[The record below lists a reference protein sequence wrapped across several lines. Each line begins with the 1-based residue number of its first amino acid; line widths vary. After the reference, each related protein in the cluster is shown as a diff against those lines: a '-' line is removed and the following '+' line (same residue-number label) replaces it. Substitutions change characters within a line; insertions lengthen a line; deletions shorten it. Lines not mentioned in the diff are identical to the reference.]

1 MSNRYAEFKHL
12 LFDRPAPGVL
22 RVTINNP
29 DRMNALFMALHDE
42 VVKVWS
48 VIDEDPEV
56 RCSIITG
63 AGKAFCSGGAVDG
76 MPAGAQADAGTQIMR
91 DFRQG
96 TALVKS
102 LIDARKPIVSA
113 INGAAVGAGLA
124 LALLCDVP
132 IAAKHAKIF
141 DGHTRIGVAA
151 GDHAALIWPLLCG
164 MAKSKYYLFT
174 NDVMT
179 GEEAERN
186 NLVALA
192 VDGDQLADKAVQV
205 ATKIAA
211 TAPSAIR
218 ITKHT
223 LNHWLRQAMPI
234 FELSLA
240 LELAGFQSN
249 EAKEALTAMAE
260 KRAAN
265 FTGESPF

>member
-1 MSNRYAEFKHL
+1 MTDRYAAFKHL
-12 LFDRPAPGVL
+12 LLDRPAPGVL
-22 RVTINNP
+22 RITINNP
-29 DRMNALFMALHDE
+29 AQMNALTPEIHDE
-42 VVKVWS
+42 IVGIWP
-48 VIDEDPEV
+48 VIDGDPEI

-63 AGKAFCSGGAVDG
+63 AGKAFCSGGAVDE
-76 MPAGAQADAGTQIMR
+76 MPSTTQTDVSTQVMK
-91 DFRQG
+91 DFRNG
-96 TALVKS
+96 SSLLKA

-174 NDVMT
+174 NEVMT

-192 VDGDQLADKAVQV
+192 VDGEQLADRAVAV
-205 ATKIAA
+205 AAKIASL
-211 TAPSAIR
+211 APTGIR
-218 ITKHT
+218 VTKHT

-240 LELAGFQSN
+240 LELAGFHGA
-249 EAKEALTAMAE
+249 EAKEALAAMAE
-260 KRAAN
+260 KRPAN
-265 FTGESPF
+265 FPTDSPF